1 MSSYLSS
8 CSLNSI
14 SVTIYAVSLLAS
26 KLNLFNWRQF
36 LLINE
41 IKYLTI
47 AKKASLVSPVAPTKS
62 SYKSF
67 RYFLIDWHLFLFID
81 FFKNNENFTLQYEV
95 FDLITI
101 LVNDLI

>member
-1 MSSYLSS
+1 MSSHSIS

-47 AKKASLVSPVAPTKS
+47 AMKASLVSPVAPTKN

-67 RYFLIDWHLFLFID
+67 RYFLIDWPLFILID
-81 FFKNNENFTLQYEV
+81 FFKNNENFTLRY
-95 FDLITI
+95 
-101 LVNDLI
+101 